1 MTWPALIART
11 TSSLVVLVT
20 PVTVTPLEPWQV
32 GRRMSQQQSRSLE
45 RADQPRLADY
55 SQGLEGCDTG
65 DDRKTCLFET
75 LAGLCVSL
83 DSLAEASSAKEPLA
97 ILNASSA
104 TSKSVTSE
112 LISETR
118 PATSNPGRRLWFR
131 NSETHTHQSDEV
143 GCSNH

>member
-1 MTWPALIART
+1 
-11 TSSLVVLVT
+11 
-20 PVTVTPLEPWQV
+20 
-32 GRRMSQQQSRSLE
+32 MSQQQSRSLE

-104 TSKSVTSE
+104 TSKRVTSE

-118 PATSNPGRRLWFR
+118 PATCQNLGGGFGLEIPKPIPISRMK
-131 NSETHTHQSDEV
+131 
-143 GCSNH
+143 